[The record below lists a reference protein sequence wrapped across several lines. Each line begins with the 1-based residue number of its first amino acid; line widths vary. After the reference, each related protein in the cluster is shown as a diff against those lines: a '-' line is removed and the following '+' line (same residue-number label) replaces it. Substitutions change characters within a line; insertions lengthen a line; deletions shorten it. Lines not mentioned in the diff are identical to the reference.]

1 VVTQEAVTAA
11 LGGSAA
17 AAIRGAGGKPTLT
30 LASSNGGTETG
41 TVVPIQP
48 VSAPAGMPYHAWK
61 KSYMQN
67 MEKEYLQQQLS
78 HYHGNVSALS
88 RFMKVS
94 RPNLCRLLKKHGLHA
109 EEYRDH
115 AADGSGA
122 PAVKAA

>member
-1 VVTQEAVTAA
+1 VNTALGVGVNNVRPIGKPALALVEGSTPTAA
-11 LGGSAA
+11 
-17 AAIRGAGGKPTLT
+17 
-30 LASSNGGTETG
+30 
-41 TVVPIQP
+41 P

-67 MEKEYLQQQLS
+67 MEREYLQQQLS

-115 AADGSGA
+115 AATEV
-122 PAVKAA
+122 AVKAA